1 MYVDERRSGKA
12 FFFFLACHPLCQTSP
27 RRESRNNMMPV
38 VLWVERLVK
47 DCLETV

>member
-1 MYVDERRSGKA
+1 MYVRKGGVEKL
-12 FFFFLACHPLCQTSP
+12 FFFLACHPLCQTSP